1 MTDERTGWGKDWNAD
16 RRDGPGPAGPSDR
29 DPYRDRDPYAG
40 GGYDPRGGHDPAG
53 SGAGIGGQGAGARLF
68 DDLARL
74 ATDAAGAAQGFRREA
89 ETVMRSQMEGLLA
102 RMDVVRRDEFEAMA
116 ETARRARAESEA
128 LRTELDALKARLDAL
143 DSGGGGPADG
153 SS

>member
-1 MTDERTGWGKDWNAD
+1 MTDERTGWGKDWSAD
-16 RRDGPGPAGPSDR
+16 RRDEPGPGGPSGPGD
-29 DPYRDRDPYAG
+29 RDRDPYAG
-40 GGYDPRGGHDPAG
+40 GGYDP
-53 SGAGIGGQGAGARLF
+53 SGAHGASGLGGQGAGARLF

-116 ETARRARAESEA
+116 ETARRARGESEA
-128 LRTELDALKARLDAL
+128 LRAELDALKARLDAL
-143 DSGGGGPADG
+143 DSGGTGPTGA